1 MEEYSIVNDYERF
14 KDELTN
20 EDSEDYDA
28 NAVFEF
34 ELMDR
39 IYDGLTIFR
48 EVKELIEENDA
59 NEERLK
65 KVEKVIELIEGIYC

>member
-1 MEEYSIVNDYERF
+1 MEEYEYERF

-20 EDSEDYDA
+20 ENSEDYDA

-34 ELMDR
+34 ELVEK

-48 EVKELIEENDA
+48 EVKELLEENDA
-59 NEERLK
+59 DEEKLK
-65 KVEKVIELIEGIYC
+65 KVEKVIELIEGIYY

>member
-1 MEEYSIVNDYERF
+1 MEKYSIVNDYEKF
-14 KDELTN
+14 KEELTN

-28 NAVFEF
+28 NAASEF
-34 ELMDR
+34 EIMER

-48 EVKELIEENDA
+48 EVKELLEENDT

-65 KVEKVIELIEGIYC
+65 KVEKVIELIEEIYC

>member
-1 MEEYSIVNDYERF
+1 MEEYSIVNEYERF

-20 EDSEDYDA
+20 ENSEDYDA

-34 ELMDR
+34 ELVEK

-48 EVKELIEENDA
+48 EVKELLEENDA
-59 NEERLK
+59 DEEKLK
-65 KVEKVIELIEGIYC
+65 KVEKVIELIEGIYY

>member
-65 KVEKVIELIEGIYC
+65 KVEKVIELIEGIYY